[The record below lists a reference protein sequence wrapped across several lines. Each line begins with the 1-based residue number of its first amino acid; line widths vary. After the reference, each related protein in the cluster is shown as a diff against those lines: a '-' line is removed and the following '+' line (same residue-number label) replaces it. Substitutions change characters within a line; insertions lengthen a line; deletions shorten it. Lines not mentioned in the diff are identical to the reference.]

1 MVHKIKTGRDVT
13 VLMATTLDRFF
24 IFKNQIAMSIQIVWA
39 MTTSILLF
47 PFFSIKNN
55 VPIIIIDQ
63 FMTLSSGT
71 RPNTVTRDVSLV
83 SRDSVAVKFNTA
95 N

>member
-1 MVHKIKTGRDVT
+1 
-13 VLMATTLDRFF
+13 
-24 IFKNQIAMSIQIVWA
+24 